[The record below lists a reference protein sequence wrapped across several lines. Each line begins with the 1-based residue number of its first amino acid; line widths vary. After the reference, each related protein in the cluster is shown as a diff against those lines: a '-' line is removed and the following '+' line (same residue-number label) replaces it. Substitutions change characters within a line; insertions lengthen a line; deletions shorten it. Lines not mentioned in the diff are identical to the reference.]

1 MCAIS
6 ALQQESFLNAVLL
19 RTARTPRMVL
29 TKLRVHDGRQIYLS
43 DSSSNHRVE
52 LLLGTVRCPD
62 VMCTTLPWSC
72 VRSRLLTREP
82 HVSIK

>member
-1 MCAIS
+1 MPS
-6 ALQQESFLNAVLL
+6 LL

-29 TKLRVHDGRQIYLS
+29 TKLRVHDGLQIDS

-62 VMCTTLPWSC
+62 VMSTTLLTCRVC
-72 VRSRLLTREP
+72 VQDS
-82 HVSIK
+82 